1 MKKHLVISAA
11 LALLLLMAACAQS
24 GPAGTP
30 APTPTPTPT
39 PDQTVTDLAP
49 PDRLPWDLPAGEPT
63 YDEYFAKWLDYG
75 YGSDSYYTTVP
86 RGWELMNGYQA
97 MCEDGVLFVRS
108 SATGERLWNVAEVE
122 NFRVLCCRR
131 DWIYG
136 VQDGTDLVRI
146 DYFGK
151 TRETVFTDSTGLLG
165 QLNGQLWVAD
175 GKVAYLWAGTEGGV
189 GLYRMYLPECRADLL
204 RTIPREELEK
214 LYFSGYTG
222 TQKNEEMY
230 HLGDL
235 FPVSNQECVW
245 DRGNGAF
252 YQLYA
257 SLLNDPDRRAQ
268 YFPDGI
274 DGEPE
279 RCYEV
284 LGQIT
289 SAFLNWP
296 WVSCYYSAAD
306 DTYLEKNY
314 SSNSSDIGTSAWW
327 EDGKTGLLADVAV
340 DLDAL
345 DLHGEAGIALPL
357 VYESDDSIIF
367 WGIFGLFGYDL
378 KADEITFSVDFKKLY
393 NDPDTQP
400 SVQGSIITMVKAS
413 ADGTKLVIHYGD
425 PDRLE
430 LGEQPCHID
439 VTAGTWRFGEKAPA
453 GVEYIYHSWD
463 DRVGELIPGI
473 EVCDTRY
480 ILDGKTWIPFKLD
493 TSPLSGLRPKELTP
507 DTAVGI
513 GWRIEYISDDYL
525 IFRTENYLF
534 GYDLKARRMDFSL
547 NLLDLVGA
555 GAFQGSDPSNTAVV
569 KVVPNRRLVQ
579 IYRADGKS
587 DVYFLNTWDGAYY
600 TAPRQE
606 WEWPD
611 AVDPSSYGPNMGSI
625 STASTQGTGS
635 LSQLYFQRGVQTWQL
650 FDGYFD

>member
-1 MKKHLVISAA
+1 MKKHLVVSAA
-11 LALLLLMAACAQS
+11 LALLLMLAACAQS

-30 APTPTPTPT
+30 SPTPTPTPT

-49 PDRLPWDLPAGEPT
+49 PDELPWDLPAVEPT

-75 YGSDSYYTTVP
+75 YGGDSYYTTVP

-97 MCEDGVLFVRS
+97 RCEDGVLYVRS
-108 SATGERLWNVAEVE
+108 SATGERLWNVAELE
-122 NFRVLCCRR
+122 DFRVLCCRR

-151 TRETVFTDSTGLLG
+151 TRETVFTDATGLLG
-165 QLNGQLWVAD
+165 ELNGLLWLGD
-175 GKVAYLWAGTEGGV
+175 GKVTYFWAGTEGGL

-204 RTIPREELEK
+204 RTIPQEELEK
-214 LYFSGYTG
+214 LYFSSYTG
-222 TQKNEEMY
+222 TRKDDPAW

-245 DRGNGAF
+245 TKGNAAF
-252 YQLYA
+252 YELYV
-257 SLLNDPDRRAQ
+257 SLMSDSQ
-268 YFPDGI
+268 FFPDGI
-274 DGEPE
+274 DTDAELAYTMRQRISAAFHSYP
-279 RCYEV
+279 
-284 LGQIT
+284 QIC
-289 SAFLNWP
+289 
-296 WVSCYYSAAD
+296 CYYSAAD
-306 DTYLEKNY
+306 DAYLEQNCY
-314 SSNSSDIGTSAWW
+314 DDHVSRSAWW
-327 EDGKTGLLADVAV
+327 EAEEELPQSGKLSDIAV

-357 VYESDDSIIF
+357 VYESDDYIIF

-393 NDPDTQP
+393 NDRDTQP
-400 SVQGSIITMVKAS
+400 SVQGSIMTSVEAS

-425 PDRLE
+425 PGHPG
-430 LGEQPCHID
+430 LGTQPCHID

-463 DRVGELIPGI
+463 DRVGELIPGR
-473 EVCDTRY
+473 EVCDTDYFR
-480 ILDGKTWIPFKLD
+480 DGKKWVPFKLD
-493 TSPLSGLRPKELTP
+493 TSPLSDLRPKELTP
-507 DTAVGI
+507 DTAVGA
-513 GWRIEYISDDYL
+513 GWRIEYVSGDYL
-525 IFRTENYLF
+525 IFRTEGYLF
-534 GYDLKARRMDFSL
+534 GYDLKARKMDFSL

-555 GAFQGSDPSNTAVV
+555 GGFQGSDLSNRATV
-569 KVVPNRRLVQ
+569 KVVSNRRLVQ
-579 IYRADGKS
+579 IYRADGNS
-587 DVYFLNTWDGAYY
+587 DVYFLNTWDGVYY
-600 TAPRQE
+600 TAPQ

-611 AVDPSSYGPNMGSI
+611 AVDPNSYGPNMGSI
-625 STASTQGTGS
+625 STTSTQGTGS